1 MRVAAILG
9 LALGVAAC
17 SPPDW
22 LTPYRVEINQ
32 GNYVTQEMVAKL
44 RPGMTKTQ
52 VRFVLGTSL
61 LADPFHKDRW
71 DYIYVLERN
80 EKIVQRRLLTVIFVD
95 DKLQRVEGD
104 VVAAA
109 PRDDALPAAGAP
121 APAQPAPRASS
132 SPPPPEEKGF
142 FGSMWEKL
150 GF

>member
-1 MRVAAILG
+1 MRVAAVLG

-32 GNYVTQEMVAKL
+32 GNYVTQDMVAKL
-44 RPGMTKTQ
+44 RPGMTRNQ
-52 VRFVLGTSL
+52 VRFALGTPL
-61 LADPFHKDRW
+61 LTDPFHKDRW
-71 DYIYVLERN
+71 DYIFVQERN
-80 EKIVQRRLLTVIFVD
+80 EQILQRRVVTVIFVD

-109 PRDDALPAAGAP
+109 PRDDAAPGRAGESPSEASP
-121 APAQPAPRASS
+121 APKSAQ
-132 SPPPPEEKGF
+132 PPPEEKGF
-142 FGSMWEKL
+142 FGKMWEKL

>member
-32 GNYVTQEMVAKL
+32 GNYVTQDMVAKL
-44 RPGMTKTQ
+44 RPGMTRNQ
-52 VRFVLGTSL
+52 VRFALGTPL
-61 LADPFHKDRW
+61 LIDPFHKDRW

-80 EKIVQRRLLTVIFVD
+80 EKIIQRRVLTVIFVD

-109 PRDDALPAAGAP
+109 PREETLPMAGAP
-121 APAQPAPRASS
+121 VPAQPAPRASP
-132 SPPPPEEKGF
+132 PPPPEEKGF
-142 FGSMWEKL
+142 FGRMWEKL

>member
-32 GNYVTQEMVAKL
+32 GNYVTQDMVAKL
-44 RPGMTKTQ
+44 RPGMTRNQ
-52 VRFVLGTSL
+52 VRFALGTPL
-61 LADPFHKDRW
+61 LTDPFHKDRW
-71 DYIYVLERN
+71 DYVFVQERN
-80 EKIVQRRLLTVIFVD
+80 EQILQRRVVTVIFVE

-109 PRDDALPAAGAP
+109 PRGDASAGTEAGA
-121 APAQPAPRASS
+121 ALRAQPAPKSTT
-132 SPPPPEEKGF
+132 PPPEEKGF
-142 FGSMWEKL
+142 FGKLWEKL